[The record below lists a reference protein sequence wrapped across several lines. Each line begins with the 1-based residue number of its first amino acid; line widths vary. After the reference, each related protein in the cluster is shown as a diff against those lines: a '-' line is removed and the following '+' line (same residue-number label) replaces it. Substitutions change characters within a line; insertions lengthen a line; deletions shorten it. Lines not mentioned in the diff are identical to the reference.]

1 MHFFDFLQTS
11 QTHHSNKKRKRKKA
25 AATAVGL
32 LLVCVSI
39 SLSACVVG
47 EDVAERPQG
56 SSEEISENADH
67 LKDLDESAVN
77 LSVESQTQQSEE
89 QETQPPLGST
99 DEPQT
104 ESSEDAEPVLT
115 EEHEFIYEGIKLFF
129 SGTYG
134 TFWNYEDDHADL
146 YMRRLRD
153 HTGEYIELSL
163 WRDQEELWHTVNE
176 NPYKYSDSI
185 EELCEPVF
193 YKKPS
198 RRFDLDQRMCYY
210 VVEVD
215 GMNYLMQYSVEST
228 ADAVTMSYAV
238 FGTSYIVHPL
248 EKVVGFD
255 ECLDFGSMTV
265 YLASDGAV
273 DPAVSFPIEQMIAF
287 ADTVRGYMEKGQF
300 VISTLHGV
308 YELGVSEDRNNPVSP
323 YLYDIFPWIPELAAA
338 CGVNTEGI
346 RSAKQVLTA
355 IQGALPI
362 DPSLA
367 MPDVAA
373 DGTYFITGDYY
384 GESDESYL
392 TVRIREDGSYV
403 GELLIFRS
411 LYLEFTGNY
420 DNGILT
426 VTPIDDDY
434 FQLEI
439 SFQNGRATATFT
451 DVEDDE
457 LGLFDVGESYTMD
470 RNAKPYELR
479 YLKEAEERPGD
490 PKTWFNR

>member
-1 MHFFDFLQTS
+1 MHFFDFLRT
-11 QTHHSNKKRKRKKA
+11 NKKQESKKA
-25 AATAVGL
+25 AAAVVGSL
-32 LLVCVSI
+32 LACVSML
-39 SLSACVVG
+39 LSACAVV
-47 EDVAERPQG
+47 EDAAERPQG

-67 LKDLDESAVN
+67 LKDSDENTASP
-77 LSVESQTQQSEE
+77 SVESQTQQSGE
-89 QETQPPLGST
+89 QETPPPLGSV

-104 ESSEDAEPVLT
+104 ETSEEAEPVLT
-115 EEHEFIYEGIKLFF
+115 EEHELVYEGIKLFVSGT
-129 SGTYG
+129 SGTY
-134 TFWNYEDDHADL
+134 WNYEDDHADL
-146 YMRRLRD
+146 YMRRLTDDRM
-153 HTGEYIELSL
+153 GEYIELSL
-163 WRDQEELWHTVNE
+163 WQDREELWHTEEE
-176 NPYKYSDSI
+176 NTCKYDSSI
-185 EELCEPVF
+185 EELCEPMIG
-193 YKKPS
+193 KKPS
-198 RRFDLDQRMCYY
+198 RYFGLDQRMCYY
-210 VVEVD
+210 VVEID
-215 GMNYLMQYSVEST
+215 GMNYLMQYDVEST

-238 FGTSYIVHPL
+238 FGTIHDFVFAQGYW
-248 EKVVGFD
+248 

-265 YLASDGAV
+265 YLASDGTV

-300 VISTLHGV
+300 VASTLHGV
-308 YELGVSEDRNNPVSP
+308 YELGVSEDKNNPVSS
-323 YLYDIFPWIPELAAA
+323 YLYDIFPWLQELAVA
-338 CGVNTEGI
+338 CGVDTEGV
-346 RSAKQVLTA
+346 RSAKQMLTA

-392 TVRIREDGSYV
+392 TVRMREDGSYV
-403 GELLIFRS
+403 GQLLIFRS

-426 VTPIDDDY
+426 VAPLDDDY

-439 SFQNGRATATFT
+439 SFQNGRATATIT

-470 RNAKPYELR
+470 RNAKLYELS
-479 YLKEAEERPGD
+479 YLKNAEKRPGD
-490 PKTWFNR
+490 PETWFNR